1 MKLEQIVYALEIARC
16 GSISKAA
23 KNLLLTQPNLSSS
36 IKNLEDDIGFKIFQ
50 RLPRGVSVTNKGA
63 QFLEYAESICRDVE
77 NINSIG
83 SNSNSLT
90 PINFSLSTQSF
101 SYIMDNFLALHSNYN
116 SNITNFKIKHSHY
129 FEVLDDVVR
138 KQSDI
143 GIISI
148 SNEHMDLWNKL
159 FKSKNIEFNPITS
172 GKLNGYILDSHP
184 LFNKEKL
191 VIEDLFEY
199 PLVTCNHDDYNAL
212 YSNDFYKNKLS
223 FKNNILVS
231 DYGALIYT
239 MESVNAATII
249 LKLENS
255 YTKLYFDS
263 SHKGRYVNIDVLPE
277 ITLGWIKLIDS
288 PISSIAS
295 EFIDLITK

>member
-1 MKLEQIVYALEIARC
+1 MKLEQIVYALEISRC

-50 RLPRGVSVTNKGA
+50 RLPRGVSVTTKGT
-63 QFLEYAESICRDVE
+63 QFLEYAESICKDVE
-77 NINSIG
+77 NINAIG

-138 KQSDI
+138 KQADI

-172 GKLNGYILDSHP
+172 GKLHGYILDSHP
-184 LFNKEKL
+184 LFNKENL

-263 SHKGRYVNIDVLPE
+263 SHKGRYVNIDTLPK

>member
-1 MKLEQIVYALEIARC
+1 MKLEQIVYALEISRC

-50 RLPRGVSVTNKGA
+50 RLPRGVSVTTKGT
-63 QFLEYAESICRDVE
+63 QFLEYAESICKDVE
-77 NINSIG
+77 NINAIG

-138 KQSDI
+138 KQADI

-172 GKLNGYILDSHP
+172 GKLHGYILDSHP

-263 SHKGRYVNIDVLPE
+263 SHKGRYVNIDILPK

>member
-50 RLPRGVSVTNKGA
+50 RLPRGVSVTTKGT
-63 QFLEYAESICRDVE
+63 QFLEYAESICKDVE
-77 NINSIG
+77 NINAIG

-138 KQSDI
+138 KQADI

-172 GKLNGYILDSHP
+172 GKLHGYILDSHP

-263 SHKGRYVNIDVLPE
+263 SHKGRYVNIDILPE

-288 PISSIAS
+288 SISSIAS
-295 EFIDLITK
+295 EFIDLIAK

>member
-50 RLPRGVSVTNKGA
+50 RLPRGVYVTTKGT
-63 QFLEYAESICRDVE
+63 QFLEYAESICKDVE
-77 NINSIG
+77 NINAIG

-138 KQSDI
+138 KQADI

-172 GKLNGYILDSHP
+172 GKLHGYILDSHP
-184 LFNKEKL
+184 LFNKEDL

-263 SHKGRYVNIDVLPE
+263 SHKGRYVNIDILPK

>member
-50 RLPRGVSVTNKGA
+50 RLPRGVSVTTKGT

-77 NINSIG
+77 NINAIG

-138 KQSDI
+138 KQADI

-172 GKLNGYILDSHP
+172 GKLHGYILDSHP

-263 SHKGRYVNIDVLPE
+263 SHKGRYVNIDILPE
-277 ITLGWIKLIDS
+277 ITLGWIKLNNS
-288 PISSIAS
+288 PISPIAS

>member
-249 LKLENS
+249 IKLENS

>member
-50 RLPRGVSVTNKGA
+50 RLPRGVSVTTKGT

-77 NINSIG
+77 NINVIG

-138 KQSDI
+138 KQADI

-172 GKLNGYILDSHP
+172 GKLHGYILDSHP

-263 SHKGRYVNIDVLPE
+263 SHKGRYVNIDILPK

-288 PISSIAS
+288 PISPIAS

>member
-36 IKNLEDDIGFKIFQ
+36 IKNLEDGIGFKIFQ
-50 RLPRGVSVTNKGA
+50 RLPRGVSVTSKGA

-77 NINSIG
+77 NINAIG

-159 FKSKNIEFNPITS
+159 FKSKNIEFNPITY
-172 GKLNGYILDSHP
+172 GKLHGYILDSHP

-212 YSNDFYKNKLS
+212 YSNDFYKNQLS

-263 SHKGRYVNIDVLPE
+263 SHKGRYLNIDILPE

-288 PISSIAS
+288 PISPIAS

>member
-1 MKLEQIVYALEIARC
+1 
-16 GSISKAA
+16 
-23 KNLLLTQPNLSSS
+23 
-36 IKNLEDDIGFKIFQ
+36 
-50 RLPRGVSVTNKGA
+50 
-63 QFLEYAESICRDVE
+63 
-77 NINSIG
+77 
-83 SNSNSLT
+83 
-90 PINFSLSTQSF
+90 
-101 SYIMDNFLALHSNYN
+101 
-116 SNITNFKIKHSHY
+116 
-129 FEVLDDVVR
+129 
-138 KQSDI
+138 KQADI

-172 GKLNGYILDSHP
+172 GKLHGYILDSHP
-184 LFNKEKL
+184 LFNKENL

-263 SHKGRYVNIDVLPE
+263 SHKGRYVNIDILPK

>member
-50 RLPRGVSVTNKGA
+50 RLPRGVSVTTKGT
-63 QFLEYAESICRDVE
+63 QFLEYAESICKDVE
-77 NINSIG
+77 NINAIG

-138 KQSDI
+138 KQADI

-148 SNEHMDLWNKL
+148 SNEHIDLWNKL

-172 GKLNGYILDSHP
+172 GKLHGYILDSHP

-263 SHKGRYVNIDVLPE
+263 SHKGRYVNIDILPE

>member
-50 RLPRGVSVTNKGA
+50 RLPRGVSVTTKGT

-77 NINSIG
+77 NINAIG

-138 KQSDI
+138 KQADI

-172 GKLNGYILDSHP
+172 GKLHGYILDSHP

-263 SHKGRYVNIDVLPE
+263 SHKGRYVNIDILPE

-288 PISSIAS
+288 PISPIAS

>member
-50 RLPRGVSVTNKGA
+50 RLPRGVSVTTKGT

-77 NINSIG
+77 NINAIG

-138 KQSDI
+138 KQADI

-172 GKLNGYILDSHP
+172 GKLHGYILDSHP
-184 LFNKEKL
+184 LFNKENL

-263 SHKGRYVNIDVLPE
+263 SHKGRYVNIDILPK

>member
-50 RLPRGVSVTNKGA
+50 RLPRGVSVTTKGT

-77 NINSIG
+77 NINAIG

-116 SNITNFKIKHSHY
+116 SNITNFKIRHSHY

-138 KQSDI
+138 KQADI

-172 GKLNGYILDSHP
+172 GKLHGYILDSHP

-255 YTKLYFDS
+255 YTKLYFDN
-263 SHKGRYVNIDVLPE
+263 SHKGRYVNIDILPK

>member
-50 RLPRGVSVTNKGA
+50 RLPRGVYVTTKGT
-63 QFLEYAESICRDVE
+63 QFLEYAESICKDVE
-77 NINSIG
+77 NINAIG

-138 KQSDI
+138 KQADI

-172 GKLNGYILDSHP
+172 GKLHGYILDSHP
-184 LFNKEKL
+184 LFNKENL

-263 SHKGRYVNIDVLPE
+263 SHKGRYVNIDILPK

>member
-50 RLPRGVSVTNKGA
+50 RLPRGVSVTTKGT

-77 NINSIG
+77 NINVIG

-138 KQSDI
+138 KQADI

-172 GKLNGYILDSHP
+172 GKLHGYILDSHP
-184 LFNKEKL
+184 LFNKENL

-263 SHKGRYVNIDVLPE
+263 SHKGRYVNIDILPK

>member
-1 MKLEQIVYALEIARC
+1 MKLEQIVYALEISRC

-50 RLPRGVSVTNKGA
+50 RLPRGVSVTTKGT

-77 NINSIG
+77 NINAIG

-138 KQSDI
+138 KQADI

-172 GKLNGYILDSHP
+172 GKLHGYILDSHP

-255 YTKLYFDS
+255 YTKLYFDN
-263 SHKGRYVNIDVLPE
+263 SHKGRYVNIDILPK

>member
-50 RLPRGVSVTNKGA
+50 RLPRGVSVTTKGT

-77 NINSIG
+77 NINAIG

-138 KQSDI
+138 KQADI

-172 GKLNGYILDSHP
+172 GKLHGYILDSHP
-184 LFNKEKL
+184 LFNKEDL

-255 YTKLYFDS
+255 YTKLYFDN
-263 SHKGRYVNIDVLPE
+263 SHKGRYVNIDILPK

>member
-50 RLPRGVSVTNKGA
+50 RLPRGVSVTTKGT
-63 QFLEYAESICRDVE
+63 QFLEYAESICRDVK
-77 NINSIG
+77 NINAIG

-138 KQSDI
+138 KQADI

-172 GKLNGYILDSHP
+172 GKLHGYILDSHP
-184 LFNKEKL
+184 LFNKENL

-199 PLVTCNHDDYNAL
+199 SLVTCNHDDYNAL

-263 SHKGRYVNIDVLPE
+263 SHKGRYVNIDILPK